1 MNTVRGPAAAA
12 QTPIPFL
19 DLQSQ
24 YLDIRDS
31 VLADVARL
39 FDSQQFILGEAVRR
53 FEDELAAYC
62 GAKFAVG
69 CASGSDALMLALMAL
84 GIGPGDE
91 VLTSPYTFFATAGSI
106 AHLKAVPIFA
116 DVDPTTFNL
125 NVDSVQQALERHPR
139 VRAIIPVHL
148 FGGCADMDSISHL
161 AAGRG
166 IPIIEDAAQA
176 IGAEY
181 NGRRAGSLGTAACF
195 SFFPSKNLGGFGDGG
210 MITTGD
216 PEFAERLRALRM
228 HGRTGEYIHEW
239 IGVNSRLDALQAVIL
254 SVKLR
259 RLDFW
264 TVRRQENA
272 QLYGRL
278 FRELNIPVLTPRAA
292 AFQTR
297 NVFNQF
303 VIRASERDCLRAH
316 LAKLGIATSIYYP
329 LPLHL
334 QPCFA
339 NLGYRK
345 GDFPVSE
352 QLASETLALPVYP
365 ELSSEQIERVAAGI
379 ASFYAG

>member
-1 MNTVRGPAAAA
+1 MNTVGGSAASA

-24 YLDIRDS
+24 YLDIRDT

-62 GAKFAVG
+62 GARFAVG

-106 AHLKAVPIFA
+106 AHLNAVPVFA
-116 DVDPTTFNL
+116 DVDSATFNL
-125 NVDSVQQALERHPR
+125 NADLVRDALDRHPR
-139 VRAIIPVHL
+139 VRAIVPVHL
-148 FGGCADMDSISHL
+148 FGGCADMDPISQL
-161 AAGRG
+161 AAVRE
-166 IPIIEDAAQA
+166 IPVIEDAAQA

-181 NGRRAGSLGTAACF
+181 NGRRAGSLGSAGCF

-216 PEFAERLRALRM
+216 SKFAERLRALRI
-228 HGRTGEYIHEW
+228 HGRTAEYIHEW
-239 IGVNSRLDALQAVIL
+239 IGVNSRLDALQAVVL
-254 SVKLR
+254 SVKLQK
-259 RLDFW
+259 LDFW
-264 TVRRQENA
+264 TARRQENA

-278 FRELNIPVLTPRAA
+278 FREQNIPVLTPETAT
-292 AFQTR
+292 FQTR
-297 NVFNQF
+297 HVFNQF
-303 VIRASERDCLRAH
+303 VIRAAERDSLRAH
-316 LAKLGIATSIYYP
+316 LARLGIATAIYYP

-352 QLASETLALPVYP
+352 RLAAETLALPVYP
-365 ELSSEQIERVAAGI
+365 ELSSEQIERIAAGI
-379 ASFYAG
+379 ASFYSG

>member
-1 MNTVRGPAAAA
+1 MNTVRGPAAPA

-106 AHLKAVPIFA
+106 AHLKAVPVFA
-116 DVDPTTFNL
+116 DVDPATFNL
-125 NVDSVQQALERHPR
+125 NVDLVRDALERHPR

-148 FGGCADMDSISHL
+148 FGGCADMDPICRL

-166 IPIIEDAAQA
+166 IPVIEDAAQA

-259 RLDFW
+259 KLDLW

-272 QLYGRL
+272 QLYSRL

-297 NVFNQF
+297 HVFNQF
-303 VIRASERDCLRAH
+303 VIRGAERDSLRAH
-316 LAKLGIATSIYYP
+316 LAKLGIATAIYYP

-339 NLGYRK
+339 NLGYLK

-352 QLASETLALPVYP
+352 QLAAETLALPVYP

-379 ASFYAG
+379 ALFYAG

>member
-1 MNTVRGPAAAA
+1 MNTVGGPAAAA

-19 DLQSQ
+19 NLQAQ

-31 VLADVARL
+31 VLADVVRL

-53 FEDELAAYC
+53 FEVELAAYC
-62 GAKFAVG
+62 GARFAVG

-84 GIGPGDE
+84 GIGAGDE

-125 NVDSVQQALERHPR
+125 SVDSVQEALERHPQ

-148 FGGCADMDSISHL
+148 FGGCADMDPICRL

-176 IGAEY
+176 IGSEY

-259 RLDFW
+259 KLDFW
-264 TVRRQENA
+264 TGRRQENA

-297 NVFNQF
+297 HVFNQF
-303 VIRASERDCLRAH
+303 VIRAPERDSLRAH
-316 LAKLGIATSIYYP
+316 LAKLGIATAIYYP

-345 GDFPVSE
+345 GDFPISE
-352 QLASETLALPVYP
+352 QLAAETLALPVYP
-365 ELSSEQIERVAAGI
+365 ELSSEQIERVATGI

>member
-1 MNTVRGPAAAA
+1 MNTVGGPAAPAH
-12 QTPIPFL
+12 TPIPFL

-31 VLADVARL
+31 VLADVTRL
-39 FDSQQFILGEAVRR
+39 FDSQQFILGEPVRW
-53 FEDELAAYC
+53 FEDEFAAYC
-62 GAKFAVG
+62 SARFAIG

-106 AHLKAVPIFA
+106 AHLKAVPVFA
-116 DVDPTTFNL
+116 DVDPVTFNL
-125 NVDSVQQALERHPR
+125 DVDSVKEALERHPR

-148 FGGCADMDSISHL
+148 FGGCVDMDPICHL
-161 AAGRG
+161 AAGRE
-166 IPIIEDAAQA
+166 IPVIEDAAQA

-181 NGRRAGSLGTAACF
+181 NGRRAGSIGRAGCF

-216 PEFAERLRALRM
+216 PKLAERLRALRI
-228 HGRTGEYIHEW
+228 HGRTAEYIHEW
-239 IGVNSRLDALQAVIL
+239 IGVNSRLDALQAVVL

-259 RLDFW
+259 KLDFW
-264 TVRRQENA
+264 TGRRQENA
-272 QLYGRL
+272 QLYGCRL
-278 FRELNIPVLTPRAA
+278 REQNIPVLTPKAA

-297 NVFNQF
+297 HVFNQF
-303 VIRASERDCLRAH
+303 VIRAADRDGLRAH
-316 LAKLGIATSIYYP
+316 LANLGIATAVYYP

-339 NLGYRK
+339 NLGYRR
-345 GDFPVSE
+345 GDFPISE
-352 QLASETLALPVYP
+352 ELAAETLALPVYP
-365 ELSSEQIERVAAGI
+365 ELSGEQIERITAGI
-379 ASFYAG
+379 ASFYSG